1 MKKKLLIG
9 LGLVLV
15 IVVAVI
21 GVRTARYGPPEPL
34 AGETTAPPSVEPLEG
49 DVERFAGALRFR
61 TISHQDSAF
70 DVDEFAAFRDYLAQS
85 FVRVHES
92 LQRELVGDHALLY
105 TWPGSD
111 PALRPLVLLAHY
123 DVVGV
128 EAATESEWQ
137 HPAFAGDVVDGW
149 VWGRG
154 ALDDKASLIG
164 ALEAVETLLV
174 RGVTPRR
181 TVILAFGHDEEVGG
195 RAGAVRLA
203 ARLDSAGVEPEMVLD
218 EGGFIGHGMI
228 DGVDSPVA
236 MVGVAEKG
244 YAAIRLTVI
253 GEGGHGSMPPPQTAA
268 GVIAAAVARLEA
280 EPMPARLTPI
290 SRRMFERVG
299 PEMPLDRRV
308 ALANLWLFEPLLLRM
323 LGSDP
328 ASNATIR
335 TTTAATMLEGS
346 IKANVL
352 PERAS
357 AVLNFRILPGDSLA
371 GVLQHVRQVVDDE
384 RVEVE
389 TFGFTSEPSA
399 VAPTQGPAF
408 DRLAAAIH
416 AVAPD
421 ALITPFLFVAA
432 TDARHYGRLTDR
444 VYRFLP
450 IRVTP
455 ELITGAHG
463 TDERIRVEDYRR
475 TVDFYIRL
483 MRGD

>member
-1 MKKKLLIG
+1 MKKLLIG
-9 LGLVLV
+9 LALVLV
-15 IVVAVI
+15 VLVAVVA
-21 GVRTARYGPPEPL
+21 VRTARYAPEPL
-34 AGETTAPPSVEPLEG
+34 AAEITPPPPVEPLEG
-49 DVERFAGALRFR
+49 DIQRFAGALRFR
-61 TISHQDSAF
+61 TISHEDSAF
-70 DVDEFAAFRDYLAQS
+70 DRAEFAAFRDYLTES
-85 FVRVHES
+85 YPRVHDALE
-92 LQRELVGDHALLY
+92 RERVGEHALLY
-105 TWPGSD
+105 TWSGSD
-111 PALRPLVLLAHY
+111 PELRPLVLLAHY

-128 EAATESEWQ
+128 EAATAGDWQ
-137 HPAFAGDVVDGW
+137 HAPFAGDVADGW

-154 ALDDKASLIG
+154 AMDDKASVLS
-164 ALEAVETLLV
+164 ALEAVETLLA

-181 TVILAFGHDEEVGG
+181 TLILAFGHDEEVGG

-218 EGGFIGHGMI
+218 EGGFIGHDLI
-228 DGVDSPVA
+228 AGVDSPVA

-244 YAAIRLTVI
+244 YAAIRLTAL

-290 SRRMFERVG
+290 SRRMFDRLG
-299 PEMPLDRRV
+299 PTMPLDRRV
-308 ALANLWLFEPLLLRM
+308 VLANLWLFEPVLLRM
-323 LGSDP
+323 LEAGP

-352 PERAS
+352 PDRAS

-371 GVLQHVRQVVDDE
+371 GVLEHVRQVVDDE

-389 TFGFTSEPSA
+389 TVGFASEPSA
-399 VAPTQGPAF
+399 VAPTAGPAF
-408 DRLAAAIH
+408 DRLTAAIR

-421 ALITPFLFVAA
+421 ALITPYLFVAA

-444 VYRFLP
+444 VYRFMP

-455 ELITGAHG
+455 ELMTTPHG

-475 TVDFYIRL
+475 LVDFYARL